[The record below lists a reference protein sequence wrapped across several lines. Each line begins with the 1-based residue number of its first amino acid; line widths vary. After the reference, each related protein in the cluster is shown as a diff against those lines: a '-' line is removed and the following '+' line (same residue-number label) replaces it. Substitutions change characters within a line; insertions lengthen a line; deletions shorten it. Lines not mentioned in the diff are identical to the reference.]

1 MQQTKQTPCADAF
14 DVFARLRSIYT
25 GYGDMPQCGGSGPDP
40 IQLQD
45 SYSMSE
51 HTHLL
56 SPPHPCR
63 IEGTATL
70 KRASRNVTMQTP
82 ERFKTK
88 LSQLGATRQHGTK
101 TNPEVESAEWVS

>member
-45 SYSMSE
+45 SYS
-51 HTHLL
+51 
-56 SPPHPCR
+56 
-63 IEGTATL
+63 
-70 KRASRNVTMQTP
+70 
-82 ERFKTK
+82 
-88 LSQLGATRQHGTK
+88 SQSILT
-101 TNPEVESAEWVS
+101 

>member
-1 MQQTKQTPCADAF
+1 MSN
-14 DVFARLRSIYT
+14 VRLRSIYT

-45 SYSMSE
+45 NYLHAVQSE
-51 HTHLL
+51 HTQLV
-56 SPPHPCR
+56 SPLHPCR

-82 ERFKTK
+82 ERSKSK
-88 LSQLGATRQHGTK
+88 LSQLGATRHK
-101 TNPEVESAEWVS
+101 DKS

>member
-45 SYSMSE
+45 SYSMQSE

-56 SPPHPCR
+56 SSPHPCR

-82 ERFKTK
+82 ERFKSAK
-88 LSQLGATRQHGTK
+88 LSQLGATRHK
-101 TNPEVESAEWVS
+101 DKS